1 MIHESGVP
9 DTEVIDLEASS
20 PSQEAKEIIQHL
32 RAENDALQKRLEGA
46 QWTITYLEQR
56 NKQLEEEKALDE
68 LWRIRSDRV
77 LNQRRPGDPLPADR
91 ESMLIQV
98 NAYLERLLAKAN
110 QEKQLLRNMK
120 NHYWA
125 RMHVCKAKMKMFQ
138 RRLSEALKRRKKTNP
153 LRILVEASL
162 KDHGTH

>member
-1 MIHESGVP
+1 MLGI
-9 DTEVIDLEASS
+9 
-20 PSQEAKEIIQHL
+20 
-32 RAENDALQKRLEGA
+32 
-46 QWTITYLEQR
+46 Y
-56 NKQLEEEKALDE
+56 EKVLDE
-68 LWRIRSDRV
+68 LWRIRGDRI
-77 LNQRRPGDPLPADR
+77 LKRRRPGDLLLAER

-110 QEKQLLRNMK
+110 QEKNLLRNMK

-138 RRLSEALKRRKKTNP
+138 RRLSEALRRRKKTNP

-162 KDHGTH
+162 KDNGTH